1 MRYVWKSYGVI
12 VIVFMSGAFVIVR
25 DWITG
30 ITGHVLGISFR
41 LEVGLSVVRLVIF
54 VLLNLSFSP

>member
-1 MRYVWKSYGVI
+1 
-12 VIVFMSGAFVIVR
+12 MSVVFVIVR

-30 ITGHVLGISFR
+30 IRGHVLGISFR

-54 VLLNLSFSP
+54 VLLNLYSSP

>member
-12 VIVFMSGAFVIVR
+12 VIVFMSVVFVIVR

-30 ITGHVLGISFR
+30 IRGHVLGISFR
-41 LEVGLSVVRLVIF
+41 LGVGLSVVRLVIF